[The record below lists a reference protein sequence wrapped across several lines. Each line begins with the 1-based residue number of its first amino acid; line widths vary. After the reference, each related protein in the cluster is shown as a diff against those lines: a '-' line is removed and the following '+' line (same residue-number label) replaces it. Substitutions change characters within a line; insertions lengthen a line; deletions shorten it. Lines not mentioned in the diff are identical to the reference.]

1 MISYNCKDSWHSGL
15 LSSLFSSPFPASSLL
30 HTRQTGRALHQACN
44 VLLKSLYGLILA
56 ALGFC
61 LVEERTAFLDHV
73 IYHLCVS
80 LLEMDRIGDFSM
92 LFLLFPSTK
101 MACCLSQEAFKSAV
115 EWCWPSV
122 LGISFIDQP
131 SD

>member
-1 MISYNCKDSWHSGL
+1 M
-15 LSSLFSSPFPASSLL
+15 
-30 HTRQTGRALHQACN
+30 
-44 VLLKSLYGLILA
+44 KSFYGLILA
-56 ALGFC
+56 ALGVC
-61 LVEERTAFLDHV
+61 LERRGQPFLDHV
-73 IYHLCVS
+73 IYHLCMS

-92 LFLLFPSTK
+92 LFLLFPSTE
-101 MACCLSQEAFKSAV
+101 EAFKSAV